1 MKIDPKLTF
10 WISFITTIAQGFTAG
25 TIHLTGL
32 VPTEYIPT
40 VTAWLGFLVFVN
52 MSFLTLMSGFSSN
65 ASGPLAPPPTIK
77 EAKAVMSEA
86 VNATVATGT
95 AK

>member
-1 MKIDPKLTF
+1 MKIDPKITF

-40 VTAWLGFLVFVN
+40 VTAWLGFIVFVN

-65 ASGPLAPPPTIK
+65 ASGPLAPPPSVP
-77 EAKAVMSEA
+77 EARKIMDEA
-86 VNATVATGT
+86 VHAGVS
-95 AK
+95 K